1 MEQHTTELT
10 SLMIVVTI
18 AFLVPILLHRLH
30 LKIIPVVVA
39 EIIAGLIIGKSGLN
53 LITEDPWLELLSLF
67 GFIYLLFLSG
77 LEIDFASFKKKKSAE
92 DNNVNPLILS
102 VIILIG
108 VFAVSLGLSYVLLW
122 INLIEDP
129 LLMTLIIATISLG
142 VVVPVLKEK
151 KIMDTPLGQI
161 ILLVAVLSDF
171 ATMILLAVYIS
182 YQSQNIEQ
190 MLLLLVFFALVVFTY
205 LFLKNFVRGKLFD
218 VLRKSTAQM
227 GTRAVFA
234 LILLF
239 VVLSE
244 TFEIENILGAFL
256 AGVVVSLLAPDKKFV
271 HQLESF
277 GYGFLIPIFFVMLG
291 VNLNL
296 WDLLT
301 DLRILILIPM
311 LLAAI
316 FLSKIIPILIL
327 KRYFPW
333 RHVIGSGLLLSSTL
347 SLVIAAAALAL
358 QIGAIDE
365 TMHGALILVAVIS
378 CLIAPILF
386 NQIFPQVTKKPKS
399 ISIIGANH
407 VTLPISQDLIKEGY
421 EVKLFSAESNH
432 ADSKEET
439 FSQFPLIEIPNL
451 DEKSLEDQDAF
462 KTDIIVFG
470 TMDDEI
476 NLALGKYA
484 KTLDISNIIVRIE
497 KPDLF
502 EEAQDEEGLSLFS
515 TLYASRTLLKALIEH
530 PSALRLITHHD
541 GSIGEVTMNNQT
553 YHDEYLHNLPL
564 LGNMLILRIYRGDSF
579 IIPHGNTQIEL
590 GDRLLVSGDVE
601 SILEMKSELE

>member
-1 MEQHTTELT
+1 MEHTTELT

-18 AFLVPILLHRLH
+18 AFLVPILLHRFH
-30 LKIIPVVVA
+30 LKMIPVVVA

-53 LITEDPWLELLSLF
+53 LISEDQWLELLSLF

-77 LEIDFASFKKKKSAE
+77 LEIDFASFKKKKAVE
-92 DNNVNPLILS
+92 DNKVNPLLLS
-102 VIILIG
+102 LIILVG
-108 VFAVSLGLSYVLLW
+108 VFVVSFGLSYTLLW
-122 INLIEDP
+122 MNLIEDP

-151 KIMDTPLGQI
+151 KITDTPLGQI

-182 YQSQNIEQ
+182 YQSENVTQ
-190 MLLLLVFFALVVFTY
+190 MLLLLVFFGLVVFTY
-205 LFLKNFVRGKLFD
+205 LFLKNFVKGKLFD

-256 AGVVVSLLAPDKKFV
+256 AGVIVSLLAPDKKFV

-296 WDLLT
+296 WDLFT
-301 DLRILILIPM
+301 DAKILILMPL

-316 FLSKIIPILIL
+316 FLSKMIPVLIL
-327 KRYFPW
+327 KRHFPW
-333 RHVIGSGLLLSSTL
+333 REVLGSGILLSSTL

-378 CLIAPILF
+378 CLLAPILF
-386 NQIFPQVTKKPKS
+386 NQIFPPIVKKPKI

-407 VTLPISQDLIKEGY
+407 ITLPISQDMIKEGY
-421 EVKLFSAESNH
+421 EVNLYSTESKN
-432 ADSKEET
+432 DESKEEAY
-439 FSQFPLIEIPNL
+439 SRFPLVEIPHL
-451 DEKSLEDQDAF
+451 DAKSLEQLDAF
-462 KTDIIVFG
+462 KTDIIVFA
-470 TMDDEI
+470 TMDDDI
-476 NLALGKYA
+476 NLELARYA
-484 KTLDISNIIVRIE
+484 KTLGVSNIIVRIE
-497 KPDLF
+497 NPDLF
-502 EEAQDEEGLSLFS
+502 KNVQTEEDLSLFS
-515 TLYASRTLLKALIEH
+515 TLYASRTLLKALVEH
-530 PSALRLITHHD
+530 PSAVKLITHHD

-553 YHDEYLHNLPL
+553 YHDEYLYNLPL
-564 LGNMLILRIYRGDSF
+564 PGNMLILRIYRGDSF

-601 SILEMKSELE
+601 SIRELKFSVE

>member
-1 MEQHTTELT
+1 
-10 SLMIVVTI
+10 MIVVTI

-30 LKIIPVVVA
+30 LKMIPVVVA

-53 LITEDPWLELLSLF
+53 LIHEDQWLELLSLF

-77 LEIDFASFKKKKSAE
+77 LEIDFASFKKKKTVE
-92 DNNVNPLILS
+92 DNKANPLLLS
-102 VIILIG
+102 LIILVG
-108 VFAVSLGLSYVLLW
+108 VFVVSYGLSYTLLW
-122 INLIEDP
+122 MNLIEDP

-151 KIMDTPLGQI
+151 KITDTPLGQI

-182 YQSQNIEQ
+182 YQSENITQ

-205 LFLKNFVRGKLFD
+205 LFLKNFVKGKLFD

-296 WDLLT
+296 WDLFT
-301 DLRILILIPM
+301 DVKILILMPM

-316 FLSKIIPILIL
+316 FLSKMIPVLIL

-333 RHVIGSGLLLSSTL
+333 RQVLSSGILLSSTL

-378 CLIAPILF
+378 CLVAPILF
-386 NQIFPQVTKKPKS
+386 NQLFPTITKKPKV
-399 ISIIGANH
+399 ISIVGANH

-421 EVKLFSAESNH
+421 EVNLYSIESKN
-432 ADSKEET
+432 DESKEET
-439 FSQFPLIEIPNL
+439 YSRFPLVEIPHL
-451 DEKSLEDQDAF
+451 DVKSLEEQDAF
-462 KTDIIVFG
+462 KTDIIVFAS
-470 TMDDEI
+470 MDDEI
-476 NLALGKYA
+476 NLELARYA
-484 KTLDISNIIVRIE
+484 KTLEISNIIVRIE
-497 KPDLF
+497 NPDLF
-502 EEAQDEEGLSLFS
+502 KNVQHEEGLSLFS
-515 TLYASRTLLKALIEH
+515 TLYASRTLLKALVEH
-530 PSALRLITHHD
+530 PSAVRLITHHD

-601 SILEMKSELE
+601 SILEMKLVLE